1 MSSLPYLRDIFDHLT
16 RGCHLSSEDE
26 PMYSALSGQYE
37 AYTAYYAAMGF
48 ELVRH
53 EREFF
58 YFAPEHADKV
68 PETLPR
74 IAVFAYILVD
84 HAANQGQPVEEF
96 VLGRNF
102 LFSTLPHFGLERYA
116 MLLREVDVQDEAD
129 LRRVIDHMERVGW
142 ARWLGDDE
150 VRFLRPFHRV
160 FDRCSELAREAAATA
175 DASPAGEIA
184 VVPSPVPSGPDAA
197 GGGAESGR

>member
-16 RGCHLSSEDE
+16 RGCHLSAEDE
-26 PMYSALSGQYE
+26 PLYSALGAQYE
-37 AYTAYYAAMGF
+37 AYAAYYGAMGF

-58 YFAPEHADKV
+58 YFAPENAEKV

-84 HAANQGQPVEEF
+84 HAANQGQPVEEY

-116 MLLREVDVQDEAD
+116 MLLRQVDVHDEAD

-142 ARWLGDDE
+142 AKWLGDDE
-150 VRFLRPFHRV
+150 LRFLRPFHRV
-160 FDRCSELAREAAATA
+160 FDRCSELAREAAG
-175 DASPAGEIA
+175 SAGEGVA
-184 VVPSPVPSGPDAA
+184 GKTPPSAGPMVSES
-197 GGGAESGR
+197 GGGSVADGR